1 MGNILSSMDK
11 KKNEEN
17 DSKFKKSDLK
27 KKQNFRKM
35 VKNQKIVIG
44 EPLKNTFTV
53 IINTIIIIIII
64 IISF

>member
-1 MGNILSSMDK
+1 MGNLFSTFEK
-11 KKNEEN
+11 KKDED

-53 IINTIIIIIII
+53 ILAFYLNIIKKLNL
-64 IISF
+64 